1 MDSAFLADPRRR
13 RIPEFPFV
21 RGRPARLDG
30 AGYRTLLFR
39 IVIPLLRPVIAVAL
53 IVRGVDAARA
63 FDVIVVQTKGGPQ
76 NSTETLSLLIY
87 NTQIADGNPG
97 LASAMGTVYLVVML
111 VIAVVAVTTIWRPGA
126 NR

>member
-1 MDSAFLADPRRR
+1 M
-13 RIPEFPFV
+13 
-21 RGRPARLDG
+21 
-30 AGYRTLLFR
+30 
-39 IVIPLLRPVIAVAL
+39 
-53 IVRGVDAARA
+53 
-63 FDVIVVQTKGGPQ
+63 IVVQTKGGPQ